1 MKNLIIN
8 NNKEIKIYENKLEKS
23 FKNKNIFLTEK
34 IQDLNIKLKNSEDE
48 LKLLVYTYKKF
59 STVSISFS

>member
-8 NNKEIKIYENKLEKS
+8 NNKEIKIYEIKLEKS

>member
-8 NNKEIKIYENKLEKS
+8 NNKEIKIYEIKLEKS

-48 LKLLVYTYKKF
+48 LKLLVCTYTKF

>member
-8 NNKEIKIYENKLEKS
+8 NNEEIKIYEIKLEKS

-48 LKLLVYTYKKF
+48 LKLLVCTYKKF

>member
-8 NNKEIKIYENKLEKS
+8 NNKEIKIYEIKLEKS

-48 LKLLVYTYKKF
+48 LKLLVCTYKKF

>member
-8 NNKEIKIYENKLEKS
+8 NNKEIKIYEIKLEKS

-48 LKLLVYTYKKF
+48 LELLVCTYKKF